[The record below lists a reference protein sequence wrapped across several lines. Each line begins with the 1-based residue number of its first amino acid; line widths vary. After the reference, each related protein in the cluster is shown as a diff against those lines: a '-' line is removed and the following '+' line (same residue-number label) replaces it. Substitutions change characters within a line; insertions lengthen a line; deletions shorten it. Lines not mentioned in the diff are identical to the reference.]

1 MFCLRKHQTIFRK
14 WKKFSCE
21 GVNDVIVKKN
31 TKQKKE
37 ERKERDE
44 NEECSMVYDFTVA
57 KDEQY
62 FVCTV
67 FPLA

>member
-1 MFCLRKHQTIFRK
+1 MK
-14 WKKFSCE
+14 KKFSCG
-21 GVNDVIVKKN
+21 GVNDVIVKK
-31 TKQKKE
+31 KKKK

>member
-1 MFCLRKHQTIFRK
+1 MHCVLFTKTSDDFPQMK
-14 WKKFSCE
+14 KKFSCG
-21 GVNDVIVKKN
+21 GVNDVIVKK
-31 TKQKKE
+31 KKKK